1 MAGCRTDRA
10 LLEENANLRRLIALS
25 SAMAELLDEGEI
37 VDRAMAAVASLT
49 PCSPVAALVGAG
61 QSDGA
66 GRSDVRTPDGRGVD
80 RPELAARLA
89 ALGDADGDVAGV
101 VGTRWATAYALRAV
115 DAHAGHL
122 VVACGHAPHQE
133 HRVVLR
139 LLVQQTNLALGTA
152 RLHGRE
158 RAAAREMKRVNASLE
173 EANGRLTAA
182 VVDLQR
188 RRQAHERLAG
198 AVAAETGEAGIAAEV
213 HRLTGLPVAVEDAAG
228 GLRAWAGPGRPERPR
243 PDLFDRAARRRR
255 TALLAEASRSPA
267 PVRDRDRL
275 VAVARPRD
283 EVLGVLALVDPGG
296 RAGEYEAF
304 VLQHGALMLTV
315 ELSHQRNLVESEL
328 RLRRDLVDDLLA
340 GTDVAGARSRAEA
353 LGHDL
358 TSPHRVLVL
367 RWPAEEGLVRAVEQ
381 ASRAALGATP
391 LLARRPDGIVLV
403 APEPDQPDGRSPW
416 EALHR
421 AVTDRLPGVAGSPGA
436 IGVGAVCHEPAGLAR
451 SFLEARRALTVRLGC
466 GRPAGVT
473 RYEDL
478 GVYRVL
484 TVDGDDGEVRGY
496 VREWLGPLLDYDST
510 NGAELVRTVWQY
522 LEQGGNYDATARAL
536 LIHRSTL
543 RYRLRRI
550 REISGLD
557 LGAVDTRLNLHV
569 AARAWH
575 LLQGEV
581 SRTV

>member
-10 LLEENANLRRLIALS
+10 LLQENANLRRLIALS

-37 VDRAMAAVASLT
+37 VGCALDAVAALT
-49 PCSPVAALVGAG
+49 PCHPVAALLDAG
-61 QSDGA
+61 QVG
-66 GRSDVRTPDGRGVD
+66 VRAPDGRVVD
-80 RPELAARLA
+80 RPGLAARLA
-89 ALGDADGDVAGV
+89 ALGDADGDVAAE
-101 VGTRWATAYALRAV
+101 VGTRWAMAYTVRAL

-122 VVACGHAPHQE
+122 VVACGHAPSRE

-152 RLHGRE
+152 RLRCRE
-158 RAAAREMKRVNASLE
+158 HAAAREMRVVNASLE

-188 RRQAHERLAG
+188 RREAHERLAG
-198 AVAAETGEAGIAAEV
+198 AVAAETGEAGIATEV

-228 GLRAWAGPGRPERPR
+228 GLRAWAGPGRPEHPR
-243 PDLFDRAARRRR
+243 PDLVDRTARRRR
-255 TALLAEASRSPA
+255 TALLAEACRSPE
-267 PVRDRDRL
+267 PVRDHDRL

-283 EVLGVLALVDPGG
+283 EVLGVLALVDPAG

-403 APEPDQPDGRSPW
+403 APEPDGPEEPDGRCPW

-421 AVTDRLPGVAGSPGA
+421 AVTERLPAALGSPGA
-436 IGVGAVCHEPAGLAR
+436 IGVGAVCHDPAGLAR
-451 SFLEARRALTVRLGC
+451 SFLEAQRALTVRLGC
-466 GRPAGVT
+466 GRPVGVT

-478 GVYRVL
+478 GIYRVL

-510 NGAELVRTVWQY
+510 NGADLVRTVWQY

-575 LLQGEV
+575 LLQDGV
-581 SRTV
+581 SR